1 MENIMDMTR
10 LEREDQ
16 RGLVSGSEV
25 EGLEWNPAL
34 DEASGVPEDLT
45 PREEASAE
53 NVMEG
58 DEGSGVFSAIPGK
71 GSAPAAAGESM
82 SVRRGMPGKAGDSPG
97 RGALDE
103 ALPPVL
109 EESGCDLLLRWG
121 FLGET
126 IKEPDSGMLEGDSAA
141 ECRRMPGKALVSGTP
156 SPEELAGLEEGMGA
170 LPSTELAV
178 RNLWMSDFF
187 LPGLGAESDVI
198 VTGAGAL
205 WRLGEELA
213 IEESAEGLKAAA
225 RARGE
230 REEREDV
237 LFDLGESR
245 DTRFEAGLSL
255 GITGS

>member
-1 MENIMDMTR
+1 MRTR
-10 LEREDQ
+10 
-16 RGLVSGSEV
+16 GS
-25 EGLEWNPAL
+25 
-34 DEASGVPEDLT
+34 
-45 PREEASAE
+45 SA
-53 NVMEG
+53 
-58 DEGSGVFSAIPGK
+58 
-71 GSAPAAAGESM
+71 
-82 SVRRGMPGKAGDSPG
+82 RSPG
-97 RGALDE
+97 RALPLLLQGSRCRSEGGCPGRPGTLRGEGALTGARRP
-103 ALPPVL
+103 AL
-109 EESGCDLLLRWG
+109 GRG
-121 FLGET
+121 
-126 IKEPDSGMLEGDSAA
+126 
-141 ECRRMPGKALVSGTP
+141 GTP
-156 SPEELAGLEEGMGA
+156 SQEELAGLEEGMGA

-245 DTRFEAGLSL
+245 DIRFEAGLSL